1 MKSSLDN
8 LYEISLLL
16 DFYGALLSPRQQQI
30 LDLYHEENYSLQE
43 IAEELEISRQAV
55 HDAAKKAEK
64 ALREFEEKLGLIA
77 RFQAQEQVL
86 RNAKDSVDALL
97 ASAVD
102 PEIRQGLL
110 DLKND
115 IDSIEE
121 QV

>member
-30 LDLYHEENYSLQE
+30 LDLYYEENYSLQE

-77 RFQAQEQVL
+77 RFQTQEQVL
-86 RNAKDSVDALL
+86 QKARQSVEELL
-97 ASAVD
+97 TLCED
-102 PEIRQGLL
+102 PVLKAGLL
-110 DLKND
+110 NIRFD

>member
-30 LDLYHEENYSLQE
+30 LDLYYEENYSLQE
-43 IAEELEISRQAV
+43 IAEELDISRQAV

-77 RFQAQEQVL
+77 RFQTQEQVL
-86 RNAKDSVDALL
+86 QKARQSVEELL
-97 ASAVD
+97 TLCED
-102 PEIRQGLL
+102 PVLKAGLL
-110 DLKND
+110 NIRFD

>member
-30 LDLYHEENYSLQE
+30 LDLYYEENYSLQE

-77 RFQAQEQVL
+77 RFQTQEQVL
-86 RNAKDSVDALL
+86 RNARDSVDALL
-97 ASAVD
+97 ASAQD
-102 PEIRQGLL
+102 PKIRQGLL

>member
-30 LDLYHEENYSLQE
+30 LDLYYEENYSLQE

-77 RFQAQEQVL
+77 RFQTQEQVL
-86 RNAKDSVDALL
+86 RNARDSVDALL
-97 ASAVD
+97 STAED
-102 PEIRQGLL
+102 PKIRRELL
-110 DLKND
+110 AIKND

>member
-55 HDAAKKAEK
+55 HDAAKKAER

-97 ASAVD
+97 ASAED